1 MPEPLKNLYS
11 KALISQL
18 ADSLHSSYNAFDKSH
33 FIKTVFDKDWDNKE
47 LKQRMRHI
55 TNSLHKTMPVSY
67 SEQVDILKKLA
78 THFTGFTAMVFPDFM
93 EVYGLNDLDT
103 SINALE
109 HFTQYS
115 SSEFAVR
122 PFIIK
127 YPKQMLK
134 QHALWSKHKNHH
146 VRRLAS
152 EGIRPRLPW
161 AIALPEFKKDPKPIL
176 PILNNLMADESEYVR
191 RSVANC
197 INDISKDH
205 PQIVLQIINQW
216 QKKSVETDW
225 ILKHASRGLLKKGHA
240 EILNSFGLNHQ
251 VKTKLTHFS
260 IDKKNVAIGDSIH
273 FNFGVQLLEKQE
285 AKVRLEYNIYYHKA
299 NGKQLPKIFQIG
311 TYTLQPN
318 QVFEV
323 KKKHAF
329 INLTTRKH
337 YKGQHTISILAN
349 GNELDKINFMLND

>member
-1 MPEPLKNLYS
+1 MPEPLKNLYN
-11 KALISQL
+11 KTLISQL
-18 ADSLHSSYNAFDKSH
+18 ANGIHSNYKAFDKNS

-67 SEQVDILKKLA
+67 GEQIDILKKVA
-78 THFTGFTAMVFPDFM
+78 VQFTGFTAMVFPDFV
-93 EVYGLNDLDT
+93 EVYGLNDLAT

-134 QHALWSKHKNHH
+134 QHELWSKHKNHH

-176 PILNNLMADESEYVR
+176 PILNNLMTDESEYVR

-205 PQIVLQIINQW
+205 PQVVLQIINQW
-216 QKKSVETDW
+216 QNKSTETDW
-225 ILKHASRGLLKKGHA
+225 ILKHASRGLLKKGHS

-260 IDKKNVAIGDSIH
+260 IDKKKVAIGGSIQ
-273 FNFGVQLLEKQE
+273 FNFGIQLVEKKE
-285 AKVRLEYNIYYHKA
+285 SKVRLEYNIYYHKA

-318 QVFEV
+318 QTFEV

-349 GNELDKINFMLND
+349 GNELDKINFMLTD

>member
-1 MPEPLKNLYS
+1 MPEPLKNLYN
-11 KALISQL
+11 KTLISQL
-18 ADSLHSSYNAFDKSH
+18 ADGVHGNYKAFDKNS

-67 SEQVDILKKLA
+67 TEQIDILKKLA
-78 THFTGFTAMVFPDFM
+78 TQFTGFTAMVFPDFV
-93 EVYGLNDLDT
+93 EVYGLNDLTT
-103 SINALE
+103 SISALE

-134 QHALWSKHKNHH
+134 QHELWSKHKNHH

-152 EGIRPRLPW
+152 EGVRPRLPW
-161 AIALPEFKKDPKPIL
+161 AIALPEFKKDPTPIL
-176 PILNNLMADESEYVR
+176 PILNNLMTDESEYVR

-205 PQIVLQIINQW
+205 PQVVLQIINQW
-216 QKKSVETDW
+216 QNKSAETDW
-225 ILKHASRGLLKKGHA
+225 ILKHASRGLLKKGHT

-260 IDKKNVAIGDSIH
+260 IDKNKVAIGGSIQ
-273 FNFGVQLLEKQE
+273 FNFGIQLLEKKD

-349 GNELDKINFMLND
+349 GNELDKISFMLTD